1 MKKIDKFVSYLEEYF
16 AVTSLLVASLLVFIQ
31 VILRYLFNIS
41 LIWSEEVARY
51 VIIWFILVGSS
62 IAVREKAHA
71 TVDAVV
77 AFLPPLGK
85 RIFSILANL
94 TGIVFCVILI
104 WSGSLT
110 VSTVIE
116 YGNVTPAV
124 GIPMAIPYLAL
135 PVGGALML
143 FRFSQLLIKD
153 FKNSDADDKAE
164 PLMPETKGRLEK

>member
-1 MKKIDKFVSYLEEYF
+1 MKKLDKFVSYLEEYF
-16 AVTSLLVASLLVFIQ
+16 AVTSLLIASLIVFIQ
-31 VILRYLFNIS
+31 VILRYMFNIS
-41 LIWSEEVARY
+41 LVWSEEVARY

-77 AFLPPLGK
+77 TFLPPFGK
-85 RIFSILANL
+85 RLFSILANL
-94 TGIVFCVILI
+94 TGIIFCVILI

-143 FRFSQLLIKD
+143 FRFIQLLIKD
-153 FKNSDADDKAE
+153 FKNFDANDEEE
-164 PLMPETKGRLEK
+164 PLTSETKGRLEK